1 MTAGSGDGR
10 ASRAGRGIYA
20 AAITPLDGD
29 GRPSKSK
36 LASYCDWL
44 LSSGLDGVAPFGT
57 TGEGNSLPL
66 AFRCAAP
73 EALAAKGIR
82 SDQAI
87 LGTGACATDD
97 AVIATRAALDAG
109 FCNTLILP
117 PFYYKGVS
125 DDGLYGHY
133 ARLID
138 RVGEARLRVY
148 FYHFPAMSAVPI
160 SVDLVTRL
168 RAEYG
173 EIIAGLKDSSGDLDN
188 TLGYVRAVPD
198 FDVFPSNEGVL
209 VEATAQGCAGIIS
222 ATTNVAPMLCGQA
235 KHADGS
241 AQETL
246 VARLRGIRGAVSK
259 HSLMA
264 AVKAVEARRS
274 GDASWTAV
282 LPPLLPL
289 TDAALAQLWSDLDTY
304 LEDIGITA

>member
-1 MTAGSGDGR
+1 MTAGTGDVPG
-10 ASRAGRGIYA
+10 SRAGRGVYA

-29 GRPSKSK
+29 GRPDAAK
-36 LASYCDWL
+36 LAAYCQRL
-44 LSSGLDGVAPFGT
+44 LAAGLDGVAPFGT

-73 EALAAKGIR
+73 ETLAASGIR
-82 SDQAI
+82 GDQAI

-109 FCNTLILP
+109 FCNTLVLP

-138 RVGEARLRVY
+138 RIGDARLRVY

-160 SVDLVTRL
+160 SIDLVTRL

-188 TLGYVRAVPD
+188 SLGYVRAVPD

-209 VEATAQGCAGIIS
+209 FEATRDGCAGIIS
-222 ATTNVAPMLCGQA
+222 ATTNVAPMLCRKA
-235 KHADGS
+235 KVADGA
-241 AQETL
+241 AQEAL
-246 VARLRGIRGAVSK
+246 VARLSAIRGAVSK

-274 GDASWTAV
+274 NDEGWVSV
-282 LPPLLPL
+282 LPPLVPL
-289 TDAALAQLWSDLDTY
+289 KAAALAELWSDLDPY